1 MKKVT
6 LKDIAIESGFSIK
19 TVSRAINDYPD
30 IKKETKE
37 KILEIVMKNDY
48 RPNILAKSLRDRKS
62 YTVGYIISDTMNEF
76 FWDVAYAIEN
86 EFKKHNCGILTCFSN
101 NDPDIELEALKLLIS
116 RQVDGI
122 ILAAIGS
129 NCEYIHKII
138 EEFNI
143 PVVVID
149 NKVKGLKCN
158 VVLHDNING
167 SFLLTKHLLEHG
179 HKDIACISGPIN
191 ETSGK
196 RRVEGFKKALN
207 EFHIKPDNELIMVSD
222 WTILGGYNSMKQ
234 LFKNRVKKPTAIFIG
249 NSVMALGALKALR
262 ELKLRV
268 PEDVA
273 LVSFDSLSFIEA
285 TNPPLTTLER
295 SDYKIGQAAAKVLY
309 EKIINKENKEI
320 EEIYIETG
328 LFIRESCGC
337 KQRVN

>member
-86 EFKKHNCGILTCFSN
+86 EFKKHNYGILTCFSN

-179 HKDIACISGPIN
+179 HKDNACISGPIN

-196 RRVEGFKKALN
+196 RRVEGFKEALN

-222 WTILGGYNSMKQ
+222 WTILGGYSSMKQ
-234 LFKNRVKKPTAIFIG
+234 LLKNRIKKH
-249 NSVMALGALKALR
+249 
-262 ELKLRV
+262 
-268 PEDVA
+268 
-273 LVSFDSLSFIEA
+273 
-285 TNPPLTTLER
+285 
-295 SDYKIGQAAAKVLY
+295 
-309 EKIINKENKEI
+309 
-320 EEIYIETG
+320 
-328 LFIRESCGC
+328 
-337 KQRVN
+337 